1 MSKVGYCCIC
11 LGINEGVKKVD
22 QVSVNRG
29 MVKRTFDLKGLEGVS
44 ELAIKNLE
52 DLIKVLNY
60 NLQLGIF
67 VYRMSSEMFP
77 WLTHYDV
84 TKLPNFDRIN
94 TLLKNSGD
102 FAKLHGMRLSFHAPP
117 FCVLASQNPDVVE
130 KTIDE
135 LDKHSQLMDLMGL
148 EASTYYSINVHVG
161 VTKPSRE
168 EAAERFCINFERLS
182 PNTKK
187 RLTVE
192 NDDSKNQF
200 STQMLKSMI
209 YDRIGIPIV
218 FDYFHHACFSDDLDQ
233 KSAFE
238 LARHT
243 WKERQLCHHSS
254 SRRVWEDPGSKH
266 EAHAD
271 YLFENFNDWGYD
283 IDVELECKAKD
294 LALIQFRSQFMG
306 V

>member
-11 LGINEGVKKVD
+11 LGINEGVKKAD

-29 MVKRTFDLKGLEGVS
+29 MVKRTFDLKGLDGVS

-52 DLIKVLNY
+52 DLIRVLKY
-60 NLQLGIF
+60 NLQKSIF

-84 TKLPNFDRIN
+84 TKLPNFDKIQ
-94 TLLKNSGD
+94 TLLKTAGD
-102 FAKLHGMRLSFHAPP
+102 FAKLHEMRLSFHAPP

-161 VTKPSRE
+161 VTKPTRE
-168 EAAERFCINFERLS
+168 EAAERFCQNFERLS
-182 PNTKK
+182 STTKK

-209 YDRIGIPIV
+209 WDKIGTPIV
-218 FDYFHHACFSDDLDQ
+218 FDFFHHACFSDDLDQ
-233 KSAFE
+233 RSAFE
-238 LARHT
+238 LARQT
-243 WKERQLCHHSS
+243 WQEKQLCHHSS
-254 SRRVWEDPGSKH
+254 SRKIHEDQSSKL

-271 YLFENFNDWGYD
+271 YLFENFDDYGYD

-294 LALIQFRSQFMG
+294 LALLKFRSEFMAS
-306 V
+306 

>member
-11 LGINEGVKKVD
+11 LGINEGVKKAD

-29 MVKRTFDLKGLEGVS
+29 MVKRTFDLKGLDGVS

-52 DLIKVLNY
+52 DLIRVLKY
-60 NLQLGIF
+60 NLQKSIF

-84 TKLPNFDRIN
+84 TKLPNFDKIQ
-94 TLLKNSGD
+94 TLLKTAGD
-102 FAKLHGMRLSFHAPP
+102 FAKLHEMRLSFHAPP

-168 EAAERFCINFERLS
+168 EAAERFCQNFERLS
-182 PNTKK
+182 ATTKK

-209 YDRIGIPIV
+209 WDKIGTPIV
-218 FDYFHHACFSDDLDQ
+218 FDFFHHACFSDDLDQ
-233 KSAFE
+233 RSAFE
-238 LARHT
+238 LARQT
-243 WKERQLCHHSS
+243 WQEKQLCHHSS
-254 SRRVWEDPGSKH
+254 SRKIHEDQSSKL

-271 YLFENFNDWGYD
+271 YLFENFDDYGYD

-294 LALIQFRSQFMG
+294 LALLKFRSEFMAS
-306 V
+306 

>member
-1 MSKVGYCCIC
+1 MSKIGYCCIC

-29 MVKRTFDLKGLEGVS
+29 MVKKTFDMRGLEGVS
-44 ELAIKNLE
+44 ELATKNLE
-52 DLIKVLNY
+52 DLIKVLEY
-60 NLQLGIF
+60 NLQNNIF

-84 TKLPNFDRIN
+84 RTLPRFDRIN
-94 TLLKNSGD
+94 ALLKSAGD

-161 VTKPSRE
+161 VTKPTRE
-168 EAAERFCINFERLS
+168 EAAERFCQNFERLS

-187 RLTVE
+187 RLTIE

-209 YDRIGIPIV
+209 WNKIGTPIV
-218 FDYFHHACFSDDLDQ
+218 FDFFHHACFPDDLDQ
-233 KSAFE
+233 RAAFE
-238 LARHT
+238 LARQT
-243 WKERQLCHHSS
+243 WQERQLCHHSS
-254 SRRVWEDPGSKH
+254 SRKIHEDQSSKL

-271 YLFENFNDWGYD
+271 YLFENFNDYGYD

-294 LALIQFRSQFMG
+294 LALIKFRSEFMTS
-306 V
+306 

>member
-1 MSKVGYCCIC
+1 MSKIGYCCIC

-29 MVKRTFDLKGLEGVS
+29 MVKKTFDTKGLEGVS
-44 ELAIKNLE
+44 ELATKNLE
-52 DLIKVLNY
+52 DLIKILEY
-60 NLQLGIF
+60 NLQNNIF

-84 TKLPNFDRIN
+84 TTLPRFDRIKA
-94 TLLKNSGD
+94 LLKSAGD

-168 EAAERFCINFERLS
+168 EAAERFCQNFERLS
-182 PNTKK
+182 ATTKK

-209 YDRIGIPIV
+209 WDKIGTPIV
-218 FDYFHHACFSDDLDQ
+218 FDFFHHACFSDDLDQ
-233 KSAFE
+233 RSAFE
-238 LARHT
+238 LARQT
-243 WKERQLCHHSS
+243 WQEKQLCHHSS
-254 SRRVWEDPGSKH
+254 SRKIHEDQSSKL

-271 YLFENFNDWGYD
+271 YLFENFDDYGYD

-294 LALIQFRSQFMG
+294 LALLKFRSEFMAS
-306 V
+306 

>member
-1 MSKVGYCCIC
+1 MSKIGYCCIC

-29 MVKRTFDLKGLEGVS
+29 MVKKTFDTKGLEGVS
-44 ELAIKNLE
+44 ELATKNLE
-52 DLIKVLNY
+52 DLIKILEY
-60 NLQLGIF
+60 NLQNNIF

-84 TKLPNFDRIN
+84 TTLPRFDRIKA
-94 TLLKNSGD
+94 LLKSAGD

-168 EAAERFCINFERLS
+168 EAAERFCQNFERLS
-182 PNTKK
+182 ATTKK

-192 NDDSKNQF
+192 HDDSKNQF

-209 YDRIGIPIV
+209 WDKIGTPIV
-218 FDYFHHACFSDDLDQ
+218 FDFFHHACFSDDLDQ
-233 KSAFE
+233 RSAFE
-238 LARHT
+238 LARQT
-243 WKERQLCHHSS
+243 WQEKQLCHHSS
-254 SRRVWEDPGSKH
+254 SRKIHEDQSSKL

-271 YLFENFNDWGYD
+271 YLFENFDDYGYD

-294 LALIQFRSQFMG
+294 LALLKFRSEFMAS
-306 V
+306 